1 MRKSTAKITAINK
14 PSRWREIT
22 AVSIFVIAVL
32 LAVALFSYHSDDWD
46 SFPEKSPQNKI
57 SIVGAFASH
66 WLFHGL
72 GVSVYV
78 LPVLL
83 LILSV
88 ITFMRFVFPDFKS
101 LIWRAVTLIALLITI
116 ACLCDIIHPSEMVY
130 LNIPSAGGIIGI
142 IINEISFKNF
152 FGNVGALIILSGLA
166 IIEILFLFDTSL
178 RNGWDFVAWIANSF
192 VLLSKKTV
200 LFIVWL
206 GNNIFNF
213 FCFISLSLKN
223 KLITWWQN
231 RQKQRKTVIVV
242 TDDKRLKKKR
252 TTGIANVKP
261 QKEKVKK
268 IIPDEVTSTPT
279 KKVADNAEFDPEEN
293 LAPYELPDI
302 ELLDESE
309 EEDIGQLEQDAIKAT
324 EKLKETFEEFG
335 VDAKIGSVICGPV
348 ITCHEVHPAAGVQVK
363 KITSLENDIAMAM
376 KARSIRIIAP
386 IPGKDAVGIELPNK
400 HRRMVTYSQLVHTD
414 FYDSA
419 VEKMILPLS
428 LGQTIDGNAFVD
440 DLAKMPH
447 LLVAGATGSGKSV
460 CINTILMS
468 LLLKFKPDELKLILV
483 DPKHVELV
491 PYHKLPHL
499 LVPVLNDA
507 DKVPDALEWLI
518 EEMNRR
524 YKYFARFGVR
534 NIAGFNEKRK
544 NDKRQVEIKVGAETR
559 DIPES
564 LPFIVLIIDELAD
577 LMMVAKSEVEGRIIR
592 LAQLARAA
600 GIHMIIATQ
609 RPSTNVITGLIK
621 ANIPA
626 RIAFR
631 TTSSIDSR
639 VILDQLGSDKLLGMG
654 DMLYKSP
661 NLSSVQRIQGA
672 FVSDDEVQR
681 ITDFIREQRPTNYVD
696 LGITTAHQAGQ
707 EVFHDD
713 KLDDAIRVVV
723 TSGQASASYL
733 QRSLRV
739 GYARAASLID
749 MMEAK
754 GIVGPKRGA
763 KPRDIFVQS
772 DDLPPTGTI

>member
-1 MRKSTAKITAINK
+1 MRKKTAKITSINK

-32 LAVALFSYHSDDWD
+32 LAVALFSYCSDDWD
-46 SFPEKSPQNKI
+46 NFPESFPQNKI

-101 LIWRAVTLIALLITI
+101 LVWRTATLIALLITI

-142 IINEISFKNF
+142 IINELSFKNF
-152 FGNVGALIILSGLA
+152 FGYVGALIILSGLV

-178 RNGWDFVAWIANSF
+178 RNGYLFIVWIFNSF
-192 VLLSKKTV
+192 ILLSKKTGLFV
-200 LFIVWL
+200 LWL
-206 GNNIFNF
+206 GTNIFNF
-213 FCFISLSLKN
+213 FCFITLSLKN
-223 KLITWWQN
+223 KLIVFWET
-231 RQKQRKTVIVV
+231 RQEKRKTVIVV
-242 TDDKRLKKKR
+242 TDDKRLKKKK
-252 TTGIANVKP
+252 TTRVANLKH
-261 QKEKVKK
+261 QKEKTEK
-268 IIPDEVTSTPT
+268 IVPKEPTPVPP
-279 KKVADNAEFDPEEN
+279 KKVNDNVDFDSEEVLLPYLLPE
-293 LAPYELPDI
+293 P
-302 ELLDESE
+302 ELLDESK
-309 EEDIGQLEQDAIKAT
+309 EEDLGQLEQDALKAT
-324 EKLKETFEEFG
+324 EKLKETFDEFG
-335 VDAKIGSVICGPV
+335 VEAKIGSVICGPV

-400 HRRMVTYSQLVHTD
+400 HRRMVTYSQLVNTD
-414 FYDSA
+414 LYDSA
-419 VEKMILPLS
+419 VKKMILPLS
-428 LGQTIDGNAFVD
+428 LGQTIDGQAFVD

-524 YKYFARFGVR
+524 YKYFAKFGVR

-544 NDKRQVEIKVGAETR
+544 TDKRQMQIKAGAETR
-559 DIPES
+559 DVPKS
-564 LPFIVLIIDELAD
+564 LPLIVLIIDELAD
-577 LMMVAKSEVEGRIIR
+577 LMMVAKSEVEERIIR

-681 ITDFIREQRPTNYVD
+681 ITDFIREQRSPNYVD
-696 LGITTAHQAGQ
+696 LGITAANQAGQ

-723 TSGQASASYL
+723 GSGQASASYL

-763 KPRDIFVQS
+763 KPRDILVMT
-772 DDLPPTGTI
+772 DDLPPPTNI